1 LKDKT
6 PRRNGHAPEKGGMYN
21 TRKNTDDSFG
31 DEAVEMTDIDER
43 VAPVTF
49 ANNIQ

>member
-1 LKDKT
+1 MKQ
-6 PRRNGHAPEKGGMYN
+6 PPEKEKIHFT
-21 TRKNTDDSFG
+21 TRKVTEDSFG

-43 VAPVTF
+43 VAPVSI